1 MIPKNIKIQRTLLN
15 NVTFKYL
22 FVMTFKFW
30 IKNYKKNQFFLWFTL
45 QNVVFYTTGFFRLK
59 GGNKET
65 KVVGDNYWRTDRQ
78 IHTEIQTETE
88 TKIDVERK
96 WRVEQ
101 QFLRGNN
108 CSQGYVSYINR
119 PIGKRLGDFNL
130 SKKSTFSKVRSVSI
144 SSFIFIEVASLK
156 LVAYSV
162 FFRSNHICQTRK
174 L

>member
-1 MIPKNIKIQRTLLN
+1 MLLLN
-15 NVTFKYL
+15 T
-22 FVMTFKFW
+22 
-30 IKNYKKNQFFLWFTL
+30 FLWWLLSFESKITKKINFFCGSL
-45 QNVVFYTTGFFRLK
+45 FRMWFFILPAFSDWKEVV
-59 GGNKET
+59 GNKET

-162 FFRSNHICQTRK
+162 FFRSNHICQTKK

>member
-1 MIPKNIKIQRTLLN
+1 LNQKLLKKSI
-15 NVTFKYL
+15 FFCGSL
-22 FVMTFKFW
+22 FRMW
-30 IKNYKKNQFFLWFTL
+30 FFILPAFSDWKE
-45 QNVVFYTTGFFRLK
+45 VV
-59 GGNKET
+59 GNKET

-144 SSFIFIEVASLK
+144 SSFIFIEVAWLK